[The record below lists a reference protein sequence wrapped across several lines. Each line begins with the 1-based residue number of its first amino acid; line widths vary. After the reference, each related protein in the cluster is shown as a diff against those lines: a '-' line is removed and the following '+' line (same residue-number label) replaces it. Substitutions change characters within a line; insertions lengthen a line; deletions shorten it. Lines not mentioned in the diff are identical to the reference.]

1 MKASACSRRL
11 SDEQDGSG
19 MEYLDIVDENGR
31 PTGETVSRD
40 TAHTDGI
47 RHRTANVWV
56 VRPGDGGVEILLQ
69 KRSREKDSFPG
80 RFDTS
85 SAGHIP
91 AGDEPLPSALREL
104 REELGIKASPEQLRF
119 AGIFRVRFEKE
130 FHGRLFK
137 DDEVTWVYV
146 YAEPVDAMALRLQ
159 PEEVDEVRWFGA
171 GEVWEEIKHS
181 DERFCVHTGSLK
193 VLREY
198 LGL

>member
-1 MKASACSRRL
+1 
-11 SDEQDGSG
+11 

-104 REELGIKASPEQLRF
+104 REELGIKASPEQLRR
-119 AGIFRVRFEKE
+119 AGKI
-130 FHGRLFK
+130 GRAH
-137 DDEVTWVYV
+137 V
-146 YAEPVDAMALRLQ
+146 
-159 PEEVDEVRWFGA
+159 
-171 GEVWEEIKHS
+171 
-181 DERFCVHTGSLK
+181 
-193 VLREY
+193 
-198 LGL
+198 